1 MGSAPRAGA
10 TPAIQANSTASNGAT
25 RRIMTTPVLEVGPVR
40 PKQSALATQF
50 SRQYGRAK
58 AYAYSADALSP
69 QRRWQV
75 KLNALHA
82 RFAQTRHIDVG
93 GPISMMNLA
102 FGLRFADLYSVDG
115 ASTVD
120 RRFGEHLRSADA
132 ALAERLDRARASPE
146 ELNRK
151 DEAAL
156 LIDVAPHLEDFIAKL
171 FGIEAEVRA
180 LEARHHE
187 SAPLFSVRRQFVQR
201 KAMNAHKA
209 EAAALFD
216 GPALRAALEPLLGGP
231 GGVQAFELAFAE
243 AATRRQANEA

>member
-1 MGSAPRAGA
+1 VEGA
-10 TPAIQANSTASNGAT
+10 NAIDRHFGA
-25 RRIMTTPVLEVGPVR
+25 
-40 PKQSALATQF
+40 
-50 SRQYGRAK
+50 
-58 AYAYSADALSP
+58 
-69 QRRWQV
+69 
-75 KLNALHA
+75 
-82 RFAQTRHIDVG
+82 
-93 GPISMMNLA
+93 
-102 FGLRFADLYSVDG
+102 
-115 ASTVD
+115 
-120 RRFGEHLRSADA
+120 HLRSADV
-132 ALAERLDRARASPE
+132 ALADRMDAARSAPDA
-146 ELNRK
+146 LNRK

-156 LIDVAPHLEDFIAKL
+156 LIDVATHFEDFLAKL
-171 FGIEAEVRA
+171 FGIETEVRA